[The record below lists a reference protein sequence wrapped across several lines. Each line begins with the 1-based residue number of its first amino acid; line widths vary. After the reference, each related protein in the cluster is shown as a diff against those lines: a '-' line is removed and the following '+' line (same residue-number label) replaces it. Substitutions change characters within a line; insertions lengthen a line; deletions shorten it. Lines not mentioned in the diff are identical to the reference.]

1 MKKKIFLV
9 IPDLRCGGAEKVF
22 INLANE
28 WIKNY
33 KVIFILMNK
42 RGEMLNEINHKIE
55 IIDLKISRIRS
66 CFLKFIKIFRTT
78 KNSYFLCAMWPLNS
92 IFLFSSIFGSRSNK
106 YFISEHV
113 NLSKSLNVD
122 FFIPKSFLT
131 LSISFSY
138 IFANKIFCVSNG
150 VKNNVDY
157 LSLFD
162 LKKKLVTIY
171 NPIVDHQPLFYKTK
185 KIVKNKISILSV
197 GTLKHQKNNAVLIKS
212 LSLIENIEDYHLDIV
227 GDGPLRIELEKMSKR
242 LHLQNHITFHGHQN
256 NVNYFYEKA
265 DIFVL
270 SSIYEGFGNV
280 LVEALNYGLKII
292 STDCPNGP
300 SEILSK
306 SKYGLLIP
314 SNDELALK
322 DAIKKIRNLEFDKKL
337 LQNRARDFHIKTIS
351 RLYLDEMSL

>member
-1 MKKKIFLV
+1 M
-9 IPDLRCGGAEKVF
+9 
-22 INLANE
+22 
-28 WIKNY
+28 
-33 KVIFILMNK
+33 
-42 RGEMLNEINHKIE
+42 
-55 IIDLKISRIRS
+55 
-66 CFLKFIKIFRTT
+66 
-78 KNSYFLCAMWPLNS
+78 
-92 IFLFSSIFGSRSNK
+92 
-106 YFISEHV
+106 
-113 NLSKSLNVD
+113 
-122 FFIPKSFLT
+122 
-131 LSISFSY
+131 
-138 IFANKIFCVSNG
+138 
-150 VKNNVDY
+150 
-157 LSLFD
+157 
-162 LKKKLVTIY
+162 
-171 NPIVDHQPLFYKTK
+171 
-185 KIVKNKISILSV
+185 
-197 GTLKHQKNNAVLIKS
+197 
-212 LSLIENIEDYHLDIV
+212 SLIENIEDYHLDIV

>member
-1 MKKKIFLV
+1 MKKIFLV

-28 WIKNY
+28 WIKKY
-33 KVIFILMNK
+33 KVTFILMNK
-42 RGEMLNEINHKIE
+42 RGEMLNDINHEIE
-55 IIDLKISRIRS
+55 IIDLNSNRIRS
-66 CFLKFIKIFRTT
+66 CFLKFIKIFRTN
-78 KNSYFLCAMWPLNS
+78 KDSYFLCAMWPLNS
-92 IFLFSSIFGSRSNK
+92 VFLLSSIFGNRSNK

-113 NLSKSLNVD
+113 NLSKSLNID
-122 FFIPKSFLT
+122 FFIPKFFLT

-138 IFANKIFCVSNG
+138 IFAQKIFCVSNG

-157 LSLFD
+157 LSLFN

-171 NPIVDHQPLFYKTK
+171 NPIVDHQPLINKTQKIK
-185 KIVKNKISILSV
+185 KDKVFILSV
-197 GTLKHQKNNAVLIKS
+197 GTLKHQKNHALLIKAFS
-212 LSLIENIEDYHLDIV
+212 CINNIDDYHLDIV
-227 GDGPLRIELEKMSKR
+227 GDGPLRYELEKLSER
-242 LHLQNHITFHGHQN
+242 LNLQNHITFHGNQN
-256 NVNYFYEKA
+256 NVNYFYERA

-300 SEILSK
+300 SEILNN

-314 SNDELALK
+314 SNNKLALK
-322 DAIKKIRNLEFDKKL
+322 EAIKKIRNIEYDKKL
-337 LQNRARDFHIKTIS
+337 LQNRASDFNIKIIS
-351 RLYLDEMSL
+351 KLYLDQMCL

>member
-55 IIDLKISRIRS
+55 IIDLKINRIRS

-92 IFLFSSIFGSRSNK
+92 IFLFSSIFGNRSNK

-113 NLSKSLNVD
+113 NLSKSLNID

-185 KIVKNKISILSV
+185 KIVKNKVSILSV
-197 GTLKHQKNNAVLIKS
+197 GTLKHQKNML
-212 LSLIENIEDYHLDIV
+212 
-227 GDGPLRIELEKMSKR
+227 
-242 LHLQNHITFHGHQN
+242 F
-256 NVNYFYEKA
+256 
-265 DIFVL
+265 
-270 SSIYEGFGNV
+270 
-280 LVEALNYGLKII
+280 
-292 STDCPNGP
+292 
-300 SEILSK
+300 
-306 SKYGLLIP
+306 
-314 SNDELALK
+314 
-322 DAIKKIRNLEFDKKL
+322 
-337 LQNRARDFHIKTIS
+337 
-351 RLYLDEMSL
+351 